1 MCSGHQ
7 SLYSNLPVNKHAL
20 VTKYVTEIF
29 NFKTPKLKPSNV
41 WYVDIL
47 LRYLYRL
54 GDNTLL
60 TNIILTE
67 TYCSGA
73 TARSTQTQLLEAPRL
88 STICMF
94 TINNVTYGM
103 SIKVLPNKVS
113 VHSKK
118 GQTTGKILILSLQGQ
133 KVVSQ
138 LALRST

>member
-20 VTKYVTEIF
+20 VIKYVTEIF

-41 WYVDIL
+41 WYMDIL

-67 TYCSGA
+67 TCCSGA
-73 TARSTQTQLLEAPRL
+73 TARSTQTQLLEAHRL

-94 TINNVTYGM
+94 TVNNVTYSM
-103 SIKVLPNKVS
+103 PIKVLPNKAS

-118 GQTTGKILILSLQGQ
+118 GQTTGEILIQNLQGQ
-133 KVVSQ
+133 KVVCHS
-138 LALRST
+138 LP

>member
-1 MCSGHQ
+1 MCSVHQ
-7 SLYSNLPVNKHAL
+7 SLYSNLPVNKHTL
-20 VTKYVTEIF
+20 VIKYVTEIS

-47 LRYLYRL
+47 LRYLSRL
-54 GDNTLL
+54 GDYILL

-67 TYCSGA
+67 TYCPGA

-94 TINNVTYGM
+94 TVNNVTYGM
-103 SIKVLPNKVS
+103 PIKVLPNKAS

-118 GQTTGKILILSLQGQ
+118 GQTTGEILIQNLQGQ
-133 KVVSQ
+133 KVVCHS
-138 LALRST
+138 LP